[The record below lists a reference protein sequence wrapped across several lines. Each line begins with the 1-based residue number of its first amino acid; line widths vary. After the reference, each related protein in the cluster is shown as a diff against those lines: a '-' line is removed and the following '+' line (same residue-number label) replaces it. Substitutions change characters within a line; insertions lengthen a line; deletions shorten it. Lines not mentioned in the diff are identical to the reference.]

1 MGSGRNT
8 CRRKLCNNAKYF
20 TIKKGLNEEAK
31 KKGQEPASLFPCPF
45 RERKRD
51 SSLLV
56 YVLHKTCN

>member
-31 KKGQEPASLFPCPF
+31 KKGQEPACKVQEAADL
-45 RERKRD
+45 D
-51 SSLLV
+51 LLV
-56 YVLHKTCN
+56 PLSL